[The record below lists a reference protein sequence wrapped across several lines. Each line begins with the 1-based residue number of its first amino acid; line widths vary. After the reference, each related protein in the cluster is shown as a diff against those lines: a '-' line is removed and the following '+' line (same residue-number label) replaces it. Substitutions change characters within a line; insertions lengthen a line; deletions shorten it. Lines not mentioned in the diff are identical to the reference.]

1 MDSETAG
8 EIMLRGLPCSS
19 STHSGTGGRIF
30 DYDYDYDYEFPM
42 NLRFTTNDENGEAAM
57 RKRRAVAATGRGRL
71 AGTPR

>member
-1 MDSETAG
+1 
-8 EIMLRGLPCSS
+8 MLSLG
-19 STHSGTGGRIF
+19 H
-30 DYDYDYDYEFPM
+30 YDYEFPM